1 MKGLKNYFAV
11 IELLIIRLVL
21 LHFVLAKENS
31 SSSVTFQPLNPNTA
45 NLIPAIPV
53 QSEIEACPLDLTE
66 ELFRSIKGAC
76 KALNRNKCCPVLA
89 AWLYAAH
96 AKTALRSLRLPV
108 SEDSPVLP
116 DDSHK
121 CVDNFQSA
129 LRGRGIHIPQ
139 PNDTCDP
146 VMCYC
151 GIRLHQI
158 STLTCPRALNV
169 SAPRYHVT
177 ASPSV
182 RALEDSCRN
191 PTYSGCSTCLSALHQ
206 LNEMTEVEEVS
217 DRTSRIYSRDCELM
231 GLTWLLAK
239 NKTAYIP
246 TVSSV
251 FRALFYSGLPPH
263 TTTCKANREKMPLP
277 VDSSQLT
284 VNAAASFTT
293 PKGALMA
300 SLLGVFHVTL
310 KCFSLYW

>member
-1 MKGLKNYFAV
+1 MESPKNYFAV
-11 IELLIIRLVL
+11 IQFLIIRLVF
-21 LHFVLAKENS
+21 LHSVLATENS

-66 ELFRSIKGAC
+66 GLFSSIKGAC
-76 KALNRNKCCPVLA
+76 KELNRNKCCPVLA

-96 AKTALRSLRLPV
+96 AKTALRSLRLPI

-121 CVDNFQSA
+121 CVNNFQSA
-129 LRGRGIHIPQ
+129 LHGRGIHIPQ
-139 PNDTCDP
+139 PNETCDP
-146 VMCYC
+146 VLCFC

-158 STLTCPRALNV
+158 STLTCPQAFNV
-169 SAPRYHVT
+169 STPLHHVT

-182 RALEDSCRN
+182 RALEDSCRK
-191 PTYSGCSTCLSALHQ
+191 PTYSGCSTCLTALHQ
-206 LNEMTEVEEVS
+206 LNEMTEVEEIS

-246 TVSSV
+246 TVSAV
-251 FRALFYSGLPPH
+251 FKALFYSGLPPH
-263 TTTCKANREKMPLP
+263 TTTCSANRQKMPLP
-277 VDSSQLT
+277 VDSTQLSE
-284 VNAAASFTT
+284 NAAGFTT
-293 PKGALMA
+293 PKAAMMTLV
-300 SLLGVFHVTL
+300 LCIFHVTV
-310 KCFSLYW
+310 KCFSPYW